1 MLALTSGVFALNPA
15 STCRTARNTAFASC
29 VHSPVA
35 DLPFDVVEGSVPSWL
50 KGSYLRNGPG
60 LFEVGERRLE
70 HWFDGY
76 GMLMRV
82 KLDGDAPPLLTTQFV
97 DSDAFRSVKE
107 RNAMGF
113 AEFMKPLV
121 ELGSGLPEQLR
132 GLAELAFGAP
142 TDNAC
147 VNVCSY
153 PSSERLVAMTE
164 TQRSWWSVDLETL
177 ATKERVTWCGDDV
190 GQLSTA
196 HAQRD
201 PAGGGWVNVGTQI
214 APPFWSQ
221 YHIFR
226 LSDDA
231 TAERQILASIPCADG
246 AAPNWLH
253 SFALTRNKVV
263 VLEQPAAYSVAA
275 MVGLASAS
283 HGSIQWNAEEGTRV
297 HVLDRATNALTTH
310 VVQPAF
316 FFFHVANAFDA
327 PDDSGE
333 VMVDLCSFDSPEIV
347 TALRL
352 DRLTN
357 DDLATDLPTSRLVRL
372 TIPAGG
378 RRPPTTHHLDD
389 LSVTGGFS
397 DLPTIAPGAHGVPS
411 YRFVYSIG
419 VDRPTVVSNRLVKTD
434 VSGGGGGAAFAVPGM
449 LPGEPLF
456 VPRPGGTEEDD
467 GVVLSMGTD
476 PEGSTSL
483 YVLDARNMRLV
494 ARCRCAIALPAGFH
508 GEWCSD
514 DCSDDTHEPK

>member
-1 MLALTSGVFALNPA
+1 M
-15 STCRTARNTAFASC
+15 
-29 VHSPVA
+29 
-35 DLPFDVVEGSVPSWL
+35 
-50 KGSYLRNGPG
+50 
-60 LFEVGERRLE
+60 E

-82 KLDGDAPPLLTTQFV
+82 KLDGNGPPLLTTRFV
-97 DSDAFRSVKE
+97 DSDAYRSVKD
-107 RNAMGF
+107 RSTMGF
-113 AEFMKPLV
+113 AEFMTPLV
-121 ELGSGLPEQLR
+121 EQGSGLPEQLR

-147 VNVCSY
+147 VNVCSR
-153 PSSERLVAMTE
+153 SSSDQLVAMTE

-177 ATKERVTWCGDDV
+177 ATKERVEWSGDDV

-201 PAGGGWVNVGTQI
+201 PAGGGWINVGTQI
-214 APPFWSQ
+214 APPLWSQ

-231 TAERQILASIPCADG
+231 PAERQILASIPCADG

-253 SFALTRNKVV
+253 SFALTKDKVV
-263 VLEQPAAYSVAA
+263 VFEQPAAYSVAA

-283 HGSIQWNAEEGTRV
+283 HGSIQWSPEEGTRV

-310 VVQPAF
+310 VVEPAF

-327 PDDSGE
+327 PDGSGD
-333 VMVDLCSFDSPEIV
+333 VMVDLCSFDGPEIV

-352 DRLTN
+352 DRLT
-357 DDLATDLPTSRLVRL
+357 DDALATDLPESRLVRL
-372 TIPAGG
+372 TVSAGG
-378 RRPPTTHHLDD
+378 GPPTTRPLDD
-389 LSVTGGFS
+389 VHVTGGFS
-397 DLPTIAPGAHGVPS
+397 DLPTIAPGVTGVPS

-419 VDRPTVVSNRLVKTD
+419 AARPTVVSNRLVKTD
-434 VSGGGGGAAFAVPGM
+434 VSGRGGDAAFEVEGM

-467 GVVLSMGTD
+467 GVVLAIGTD

-483 YVLDARNMRLV
+483 YVLDARTMRLV
-494 ARCRCAIALPAGFH
+494 ARCRSAIALPAGFH

-514 DCSDDTHEPK
+514 DA